1 MAPDSSNMAQASS
14 KLAQD
19 RIKVSPET
27 ADTLMTRCVR
37 FLRIGLSVF
46 VFRDFK
52 NVYQRLFREAYRLNE
67 NCACNYYVFSVQLTA
82 ANTCLAH
89 QTHHDLRAFFVPLF
103 INKRLMAPTLTS
115 RTAASP
121 FPHGAGSH

>member
-27 ADTLMTRCVR
+27 ADSLMTRCVR

-52 NVYQRLFREAYRLNE
+52 NIYQRLSRESYRLNE
-67 NCACNYYVFSVQLTA
+67 NYTCNSIVFLS
-82 ANTCLAH
+82 N
-89 QTHHDLRAFFVPLF
+89 
-103 INKRLMAPTLTS
+103 
-115 RTAASP
+115 
-121 FPHGAGSH
+121 

>member
-1 MAPDSSNMAQASS
+1 MAQASS

-27 ADTLMTRCVR
+27 ADSLMRRCVR

-52 NVYQRLFREAYRLNE
+52 NVYQRVSRETYRLNE
-67 NCACNYYVFSVQLTA
+67 NCTRKSNIFL
-82 ANTCLAH
+82 N
-89 QTHHDLRAFFVPLF
+89 D
-103 INKRLMAPTLTS
+103 
-115 RTAASP
+115 
-121 FPHGAGSH
+121 